1 MNKKI
6 ISAIIVG
13 VMILTNIYLVYRVS
27 SNNMTVAAYDAG
39 ISQRSGVGQL
49 ETFWT
54 KYIGGRKNSSMTY
67 EDRANAET
75 DSTISIVLLCV
86 IDIACGVALY
96 KLNHT
101 PKPAP
106 VVDED
111 EEWRRRQRRTRRR
124 Y

>member
-6 ISAIIVG
+6 ISGIIIA
-13 VMILTNIYLVYRVS
+13 VMILTNAYLVYRVS
-27 SNNMTVAAYDAG
+27 SNNMSISAYDAG

-49 ETFWT
+49 ESFWT
-54 KYIGGRKNSSMTY
+54 KYIGGKKNSSMTY
-67 EDRANAET
+67 EDRENAES
-75 DSTISIVLLCV
+75 DSSISIAVLCV
-86 IDIACGVALY
+86 IDIACAVALY

-106 VVDED
+106 VIDED
-111 EEWRRRQRRTRRR
+111 EEWRRRQRRSRRR